1 MTLLTLIITKKLK
14 VNFLT
19 TNNRKSMTA
28 IIAIALVA
36 ALFFGLLH
44 YGKKDTDT
52 SMINK
57 YPGCEQEIE
66 LDEHERMMS

>member
-1 MTLLTLIITKKLK
+1 MTA
-14 VNFLT
+14 
-19 TNNRKSMTA
+19 A

-44 YGKKDTDT
+44 YGKKDIDT

-66 LDEHERMMS
+66 LDEHERMVS